1 MEIQFPS
8 DIFNEVLVL
17 LEDKCISISNKILCQ
32 LGLPA
37 WTHDKNNV
45 NDRDLVRERQYNVVL
60 SFFQYTETT
69 FDQKIILKKDIQ
81 NVANKSGRI
90 IFFDTPEGTGKT
102 FLLNCILAE
111 IRLKKKIILAVVL
124 S

>member
-17 LEDKCISISNKILCQ
+17 LEDRCISISNKILCQ

-37 WTHDKNNV
+37 RTRDKNNV
-45 NDRDLVRERQYNVVL
+45 NDRDLVRERQYDVVL
-60 SFFQYTETT
+60 SFFQCTETT

-102 FLLNCILAE
+102 FLLNFILAE
-111 IRLKKKIILAVVL
+111 IRLKKEIILAVVL